1 MVENVFCKYQE
12 AQMYFAN
19 TKKPCGK
26 PFVLQRAEQHIKPN
40 QIPMAGSASA
50 VCMSDLSLALKVVY
64 S

>member
-1 MVENVFCKYQE
+1 MD
-12 AQMYFAN
+12 FAN
-19 TKKPCGK
+19 TGK
-26 PFVLQRAEQHIKPN
+26 PKFFCSKPLVLQRAEQHIKPN